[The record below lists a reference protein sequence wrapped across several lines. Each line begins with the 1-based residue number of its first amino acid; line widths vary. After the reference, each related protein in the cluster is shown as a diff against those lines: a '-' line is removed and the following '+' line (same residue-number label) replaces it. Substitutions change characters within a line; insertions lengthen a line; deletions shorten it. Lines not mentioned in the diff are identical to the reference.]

1 MPGPLGGKRQI
12 GQLRHVLELQY
23 AVETTDRFRGT
34 VKTWVTEA
42 AGIWGNVELSGG
54 EELPRKNGVGAEA
67 NVTGTVT
74 IRYRAGVTPKKRLLW
89 KRAAG
94 DMPLNITAA
103 PPVEGRENFIVV
115 HVTAEA

>member
-1 MPGPLGGKRQI
+1 MPGPLGRKRQI
-12 GQLRHVLELQY
+12 GQLRHVLDLQY
-23 AVETTDRFRGT
+23 LAETQDRFRGT

-42 AGIWGNVELSGG
+42 AGIWGNVELTDGV
-54 EELPRKNGVGAEA
+54 EVPRKNGVHAEA

-74 IRYRAGVTPKKRLLW
+74 IRFRAGVTPKKRLLW

-94 DMPLNITAA
+94 DLALNITAA